1 VKHQMLPERVHCNY
15 LINIGK
21 MIMKKRNQI
30 TQAAVLA
37 VAAVSS
43 LNAIAETATVQATV
57 TIDNSIDFTATGTMN
72 FGTLRA
78 TAANTATD
86 CAGVTL
92 PANPATTT
100 LSTTLGA
107 VADAA
112 CNSVN
117 ATVQAIGGTLARPT
131 FTIAGVPAFSNLD
144 ITVPTTVELTAP
156 LAPGAASFT
165 LSDFTAWKITGGG
178 TVNTAIPITVNAGVI
193 QANGTGGASFSVGA
207 TIRTDDSFAGQNYEN
222 NVAYVGD
229 IEVEVSYQ

>member
-1 VKHQMLPERVHCNY
+1 MLPERVHCNY

-43 LNAIAETATVQATV
+43 LNAMAETATVQATV
-57 TIDNSIDFTATGTMN
+57 TIDNSIDFTAAGTLD

-78 TAANTATD
+78 TAENTATN
-86 CAGVTL
+86 CAGITL
-92 PANPATTT
+92 PANPATTA

-107 VADAA
+107 DANTA
-112 CNSVN
+112 CPQAGD
-117 ATVQAIGGTLARPT
+117 ATIQAIGGTIARPT
-131 FTIAGVPAFSNLD
+131 FTIAGVPGFSTLD
-144 ITVPTTVELTAP
+144 ITVPNTVELTAP
-156 LAPGAASFT
+156 LAPGAATFT

-178 TVNTAIPITVNAGVI
+178 TVNTAIPIASNAGVI
-193 QANGTGGASFSVGA
+193 QANGTGGASFSIGA
-207 TIRTDDSFAGQNYEN
+207 TIRTDDSFTGQNYEN

-229 IEVEVSYQ
+229 IEVEVNYQ